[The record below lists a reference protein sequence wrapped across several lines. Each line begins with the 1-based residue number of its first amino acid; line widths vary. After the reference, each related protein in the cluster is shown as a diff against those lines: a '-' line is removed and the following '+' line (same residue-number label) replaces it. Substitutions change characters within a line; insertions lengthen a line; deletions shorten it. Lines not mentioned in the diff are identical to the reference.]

1 MKASAERTW
10 NTGPAA
16 VGDAARPARRNGQSQ
31 ETGAVAVECLELGAG
46 QPVVFLHG
54 LLGLN
59 RHWTRVAQAIAHR
72 ARCFMPQAPLH
83 RLTGRQRTI
92 EGATE
97 LIRAAIE
104 PRLEGPAV
112 LVGNSMGG
120 QIALRLALERPSMVR
135 ALVLT
140 GSSGLFE
147 RTDDLDEL
155 SANRDVSHRPNRDWI
170 ERKIQELFYD
180 PAQSMPPDAVDLVS
194 RELADRRAARA
205 IVRLSKSAKADYMAD
220 RLHRITQPALLIWGR
235 QDIVTPPRVAED
247 FRRLLPDARLHWLDE
262 CGHAPMLERP
272 DAFAA
277 LLEAFLDELDGQRR
291 RAEGTRQEVA

>member
-1 MKASAERTW
+1 M
-10 NTGPAA
+10 
-16 VGDAARPARRNGQSQ
+16 GDAAGPSRRNGLSQ
-31 ETGAVAVECLELGAG
+31 EAGGPTVECLEVG
-46 QPVVFLHG
+46 QGRPVVFLHG

-59 RHWTRVAQAIAHR
+59 RHWLRVAQAIAHR
-72 ARCFMPQAPLH
+72 ARCLMPQAPLH

-92 EGATE
+92 EGATG
-97 LIRAAIE
+97 LIRQVIE
-104 PRLEGPAV
+104 PQLDGPAV

-120 QIALRLALERPSMVR
+120 QVALRLALERPAMVQ

-180 PAQSMPPDAVDLVS
+180 PAKSMPPDAVDLVAK
-194 RELADRRAARA
+194 ELADRRAARA

-220 RLHRITQPALLIWGR
+220 RLHRVTQPALLIWGK

-247 FRRLLPDARLHWLDE
+247 FRRLLPDARLHWLDQ
-262 CGHAPMLERP
+262 CGHAPMLEQP
-272 DAFAA
+272 EAFAA
-277 LLEAFLDELDGQRR
+277 LLDGFLDEIDGEARCE
-291 RAEGTRQEVA
+291 EGTRQEVA